1 MSVSRS
7 RPDVHMYR
15 DFPVCL
21 LQQVRLHFL
30 SYTFK
35 NTSDCEYKSIN
46 VYDGSD
52 NMAPLLHSY
61 CDGVWPGDVISRGST
76 VFVTYA
82 PRVSEAESTFR
93 IKYSATA
100 FNEGVIH
107 LSKISVSVKHNV

>member
-7 RPDVHMYR
+7 QPDVHMYR
-15 DFPVCL
+15 DHPVCL

-35 NTSDCEYKSIN
+35 NTTDCKYKSIN

-61 CDGVWPGDVISRGST
+61 CDGVWPGDVISSGST

-100 FNEGVIH
+100 FNEGMIYFRV
-107 LSKISVSVKHNV
+107 KSVFM